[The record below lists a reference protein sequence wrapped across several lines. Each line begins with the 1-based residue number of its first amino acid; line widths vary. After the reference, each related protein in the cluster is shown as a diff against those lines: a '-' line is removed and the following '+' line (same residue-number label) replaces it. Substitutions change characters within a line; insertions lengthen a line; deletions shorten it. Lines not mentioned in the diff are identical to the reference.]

1 MMIVTVVGLNYHEQN
16 TGKKVEPDDILYA
29 VRDTEWEKS
38 VGYHGTSYKVIYSDV
53 FKISFTYYHKVC
65 T

>member
-1 MMIVTVVGLNYHEQN
+1 MMIVTIVGLNYHEQN
-16 TGKKVEPDDILYA
+16 AGRKLEDGDILYP

-38 VGYHGTSYKVIYSDV
+38 VGYHRTSYKVIYSDV